1 MRALSNPTKGPMN
14 DEVGVF
20 ETLQATI
27 ADRQGDDPSKS
38 YTASLLAGGF
48 DKMTG
53 KVTEEAGEV
62 VEAALAEPF
71 DRAHFVHEI
80 ADLVYHLL
88 VTMSAHNVTLSDV
101 EAELTRRHGTSGHV
115 EKANRT

>member
-1 MRALSNPTKGPMN
+1 MN
-14 DEVGVF
+14 DVVSVF

-27 ADRQGDDPSKS
+27 AERKGDDPAKS

-48 DKMTG
+48 GKMTD
-53 KVTEEAGEV
+53 KVTEEASEV

-80 ADLVYHLL
+80 ADLAYHLL

-101 EAELTRRHGTSGHV
+101 EAELARRHGTSGHV
-115 EKANRT
+115 EKANRS